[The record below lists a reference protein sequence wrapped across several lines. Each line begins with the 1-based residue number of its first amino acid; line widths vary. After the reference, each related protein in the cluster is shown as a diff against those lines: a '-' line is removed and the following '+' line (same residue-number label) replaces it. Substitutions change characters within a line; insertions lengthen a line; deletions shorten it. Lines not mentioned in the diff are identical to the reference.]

1 MGSLSQMDLNFTY
14 CKENFHPILSKAFRW
29 LEVSEL
35 NRTRREQKEKARGD

>member
-1 MGSLSQMDLNFTY
+1 MGSLSQMDLNFNY